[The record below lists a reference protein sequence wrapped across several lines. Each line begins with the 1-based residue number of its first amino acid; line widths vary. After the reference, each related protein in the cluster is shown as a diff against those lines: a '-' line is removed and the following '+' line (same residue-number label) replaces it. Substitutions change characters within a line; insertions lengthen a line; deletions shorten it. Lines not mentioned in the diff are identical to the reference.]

1 MSDRLSLVAASRGA
15 RWAALALS
23 LALGVVTLVVWLSP
37 ASDSEAQGTAREQAL
52 ARQIVRLEADLRS
65 TQHTLDA
72 RRTELAALQ
81 ASNAK
86 AARERAEGKARG
98 EAKAAAEKAA
108 AAERGAAK
116 AQAEQD
122 AAAEAGREQAAEQRA
137 VAAERGQQKAAWE
150 RAAAAELGQAKA
162 AAEREAA
169 ARVVAAKVA
178 AARQA
183 ALAAEKAAQTKARLE
198 KDVATANGKA
208 KGAAEREKSANDLVR
223 KLKDDLR
230 NVTNPKPVKP
240 TAPPLSELLA
250 PTKRQFGLYTTQSP
264 FNWAELDD
272 VAGKVG
278 AKPTMA
284 GYFQGWD
291 GEFRADAV
299 NRSWTKGML
308 PLLTWESRPLKSG
321 NDQPTD
327 PDYSLPVI
335 IDGKYDDYLHRYAR
349 DVVKNGLPLAI
360 RLDHEMNGSWYPWG
374 ERTWGGGPLNG
385 NGKGD
390 FVKMWRHVHDIFEE
404 EGANQYVIWIWAP
417 NIVNAL
423 PDYAKWSSW
432 YMKSLYPGDEY
443 VDWVGLSGY
452 YRPPYRSD
460 QTPTFEYTYDRSLDQ
475 LREITDKPILLAEI
489 GASEIGGQKP
499 QWVRSLFEGLA
510 KPENADVIGFAWFHH
525 TVTTIS
531 GGERVTNDWR
541 IDSRRDSLQA
551 FVDGLHDPALG
562 FATDGSRRAVAAAA
576 PAATSPPAALARTVG
591 PTPAPTSTAGSTA
604 TTSPTPA
611 ATPSPTP
618 SSTPS
623 SAPSSSAAPPGGQA
637 TAVDDPTAPAPTP
650 AATP

>member
-37 ASDSEAQGTAREQAL
+37 RSDSEAHGTAQEQAL
-52 ARQIVRLEADLRS
+52 ERQIAALEAELAA
-65 TQHTLDA
+65 TQHTLEA
-72 RRTELAALQ
+72 RRTELADLR

-86 AARERAEGKARG
+86 AARERAEGRARG

-108 AAERGAAK
+108 AKQRGAAK
-116 AQAEQD
+116 AAAERE
-122 AAAEAGREQAAEQRA
+122 AAARLGRQQAAEQRA
-137 VAAERGQQKAAWE
+137 VAAERGEQKAAWE
-150 RAAAAELGQAKA
+150 RAAAADLGRAKA
-162 AAEREAA
+162 AAERAAAQEVARAKAAADHAAARAAERHARTKAELEKEAA
-169 ARVVAAKVA
+169 A
-178 AARQA
+178 AR
-183 ALAAEKAAQTKARLE
+183 
-198 KDVATANGKA
+198 GKA
-208 KGAAEREKSANDLVR
+208 KGAAERERSATKLAE
-223 KLKDDLR
+223 KLKRDLR
-230 NVTNPKPVKP
+230 EARNPTPVKP
-240 TAPPLSELLA
+240 TAPSLAQLLA

-264 FNWAELDD
+264 FNWAELDSVTD
-272 VAGKVG
+272 KVG
-278 AKPTMA
+278 VKPTMA

-291 GEFRADAV
+291 GDFRADAV

-489 GASEIGGQKP
+489 GASEIGGKKP
-499 QWVRSLFEGLA
+499 EWVRSLFEGLA

-562 FATDGSRRAVAAAA
+562 FATDGSRRAAATAA
-576 PAATSPPAALARTVG
+576 PAATSPPAALARTAG
-591 PTPAPTSTAGSTA
+591 PTPAPTPTSTAGTTVA
-604 TTSPTPA
+604 TSPPPVTPSP
-611 ATPSPTP
+611 TPSPTP
-618 SSTPS
+618 SSS
-623 SAPSSSAAPPGGQA
+623 APPGGA
-637 TAVDDPTAPAPTP
+637 DADGPVAPAPTP

>member
-37 ASDSEAQGTAREQAL
+37 ASDSEAQGTAHEQAL
-52 ARQIVRLEADLRS
+52 QRQIDQLEADLAS

-86 AARERAEGKARG
+86 AARERAEGQARG
-98 EAKAAAEKAA
+98 EAKAAAEKQAA
-108 AAERGAAK
+108 QERGAAK
-116 AQAEQD
+116 AQAERD
-122 AAAEAGREQAAEQRA
+122 AAAQQGREQAAEQRA

-150 RAAAAELGQAKA
+150 RAAAAEVGRAKA
-162 AAEREAA
+162 AAAREAA
-169 ARVVAAKVA
+169 R
-178 AARQA
+178 
-183 ALAAEKAAQTKARLE
+183 AAEEAGRTKARLE
-198 KDVATANGKA
+198 KDVAAADGRA
-208 KGAAEREKSANDLVR
+208 KGAAERERSARDLVE
-223 KLKDDLR
+223 KLKQDLR
-230 NVTNPKPVKP
+230 DATNPKPVKP

-272 VAGKVG
+272 VAAKVG

-291 GEFRADAV
+291 GDFRADAV

-460 QTPTFEYTYDRSLDQ
+460 QTPTFEYTYDASLDQ

-489 GASEIGGQKP
+489 GASEIGGRKP
-499 QWVRSLFEGLA
+499 QWVSSLFEGLA

-562 FATDGSRRAVAAAA
+562 FLTDGSRSRAAL
-576 PAATSPPAALARTVG
+576 PASPTTSPVA
-591 PTPAPTSTAGSTA
+591 TPAPSPTAPSPTA
-604 TTSPTPA
+604 TATPQA
-611 ATPSPTP
+611 TGVPRGPGTTATPSPTP
-618 SSTPS
+618 TASP
-623 SAPSSSAAPPGGQA
+623 PPDEAAE
-637 TAVDDPTAPAPTP
+637 P
-650 AATP
+650 AAT